1 MTGLDWIIVALVALL
16 ALYGFAQGFIVG
28 ALTLAGFVGGALL
41 GSRLAPG
48 LLDEGARSPYAPVL
62 ALAGAVLGGALLSA
76 GLQSLGHRVRR
87 AVRIPGLGV
96 VDGLLGALLSG
107 LVGLALAWVVGAVVL
122 QSPVA
127 AGLRRD
133 VQRSVILGAVNDVL
147 PPRTVLNALARFD
160 PLPALAGP
168 AIPVGEPPSRAAIVR
183 DPQIRAAAA
192 SVVRVTGTACGL
204 GVGGSGWVAGD
215 GLVVTNAH
223 VVAGQDDTRV
233 QVAGRGPLLET
244 VPAVFDARDDVAV
257 LRVPGLRAP
266 ALALAGE
273 PEAGT
278 PGAILG
284 FPRSGPYDLRPA
296 RLGPTAPVRAR
307 DAYGARPVRRRIT
320 GLRGLVRSGNSGGP
334 VVDRR
339 GRVLTTVFAA
349 AEGAGRR
356 SGYGVPND
364 VVRAALGRAGG
375 RADTGPC
382 TR

>member
-28 ALTLAGFVGGALL
+28 ALTLAGFAGGALL

-76 GLQSLGHRVRR
+76 ALQTLGHRVR
-87 AVRIPGLGV
+87 AVVALPGLGV

-107 LVGLALAWVVGAVVL
+107 VVGLALAWIVGAVVL

-127 AGLRRD
+127 ADLRRD

-147 PPRTVLNALARFD
+147 PPGTVLNALARFD

-168 AIPVGEPPSRAAIVR
+168 AVAVGEPPSRAAVVR

-233 QVAGRGPLLET
+233 QVGGRGPLLDT
-244 VPAVFDARDDVAV
+244 APAVFDARDDVAV

-266 ALALAGE
+266 ALAPAGE

-284 FPRSGPYDLRPA
+284 FPRSGPYDVRPA
-296 RLGPTAPVRAR
+296 RLGATAPVRAP
-307 DAYGARPVRRRIT
+307 DAYGGRPVRRRIT

-349 AEGAGRR
+349 TEGAGRR
-356 SGYGVPND
+356 AGYGVPNG
-364 VVRAALGRAGG
+364 VVRDALGRAGG